1 MIRLISRALDRKAVR
16 ELVHMRGQIIAIVLV
31 LACGIAAFVAMI
43 SNLQALDRSMRRY
56 YEHNHFADVFARLVR
71 APESLAQSVAALPG
85 VARVETRLVEEL
97 TLGVEGYGE
106 PITGRLISLSP
117 NPDEG
122 LNRLVLRKGRLPL
135 PDADDEVAA
144 LESFAIAHGLEPGD
158 SIAALINGRYQQL
171 EIVGLVLSPEY
182 IYVLPPGGA
191 FPDPAR
197 FGLLWADR
205 SMLAAAY
212 DMQGSFD
219 DVVVDLVPGADERA
233 FRQRLDLLLAPWGGI
248 DSVGRDMQMSNRLTS
263 MEIDQLRSQGVIV
276 PAIFLGVAAFLLNVV
291 LTRLISTQREQ
302 IAALKAVGYGNFTIA
317 LHYAKIVALIVLLG
331 AALGIAIGGWL
342 GRAMSN
348 MYLMFFAFPVIEF
361 RLEPSLLIGAVL
373 VGLLAGGIGAANA
386 VRKAVKLPP
395 AEAMRPPAP
404 SQHGRSLIDRLKLIL
419 LFGPAGRM
427 VVRNLAQRPLR
438 AVMTS
443 LGISM
448 AVAILV
454 VGNFSKDS
462 LDYLVYVQF
471 GLAQRYDLQV
481 DFNQPLD
488 ERAVRE
494 LEHLPG
500 VMVAEPFRAVP
511 VRLRSGSRTWQVGI
525 QGLEPDSSLRQLL
538 DEDLNAQPI
547 PEAGVLLTSNLAE
560 KLDVRVGD
568 PIDVEVLEGDRP
580 VRTLVVAAT
589 VDELVGVSAYMDR
602 RALNR
607 MMREGTKV
615 SGAWLSVDPEQLDA
629 LYQQLRRTPAI
640 AGVNRLE
647 GALEAFE
654 ETSKQIQMTARS
666 ILLIFA
672 SVIAVGVVYNSA
684 RITLSERSREL
695 ASLRVIGFSK
705 AEVSTILLGE
715 FAILLLA
722 AIPIGWAIGWYLAYA
737 AMAGVDSDLYQFPL
751 IIQPSTYA
759 MAALVVIIAGVATAL
774 LVRRRINNLD
784 LVAVLKTRE

>member
-1 MIRLISRALDRKAVR
+1 VISALDRKALR
-16 ELVHMRGQIIAIVLV
+16 ELVHMRGQIVAIVLV
-31 LACGIAAFVAMI
+31 LACGIAGFVTMI
-43 SNLQALDRSMRRY
+43 SNLQALDRSMKRY
-56 YEHNHFADVFARLVR
+56 YEHNHFADVFARVVR
-71 APESLAQSVAALPG
+71 APESLAEPIAALPG
-85 VARVETRLVEEL
+85 VARVETRLVEDL
-97 TLGVEGYGE
+97 TIGVEGYAE
-106 PITGRLISLSP
+106 PIVGRLISLSA

-122 LNRLVLRKGRLPL
+122 LNRLVLRRGRLPL
-135 PDADDEVAA
+135 ADADDEVAV
-144 LESFAIAHGLEPGD
+144 LESFAIAHALGPGD
-158 SIAALINGRYQQL
+158 SIEALINGRYQQL

-182 IYVLPPGGA
+182 IYVLPPGSA

-212 DMQGSFD
+212 DMEASFD
-219 DVVVDLVPGADERA
+219 DVVIDLVPGTDERE

-248 DSVGRDMQMSNRLTS
+248 DSYGRDMQVSNRLTS
-263 MEIDQLRSQGVIV
+263 MEIEQLRSSGVVV
-276 PAIFLGVAAFLLNVV
+276 PIIFLAVAAFLLNVV

-302 IAALKAVGYGNFTIA
+302 IAALKAVGYGNVSIA

-331 AALGIAIGGWL
+331 SVLGIAVGGWL
-342 GRAMSN
+342 GRAMAD

-361 RLEPSLLIGAVL
+361 RLEPSLLAGAIL
-373 VGLLAGGIGAANA
+373 VGLVAGGIGAANA
-386 VRKAVKLPP
+386 VRQAVRLPP

-404 SQHGRSLIDRLKLIL
+404 SQHGRSLIDRFKLTL

-438 AVMTS
+438 AAMTS
-443 LGISM
+443 LGIAM

-481 DFNQPLD
+481 DFNRPLD

-500 VMVAEPFRAVP
+500 VLVAEPFRAVP
-511 VRLRSGSRTWQVGI
+511 VRLRAGSRHYQVGI
-525 QGLEPDSSLRQLL
+525 QGISADASLRKLL
-538 DEDLNAQPI
+538 DDELRVQPI
-547 PEAGVLLTSNLAE
+547 PDEGILLTSNLAT

-568 PIDVEVLEGDRP
+568 PIDVEVLEGERP
-580 VRTLVVAAT
+580 TRTVVVAAI
-589 VDELVGVSAYMDR
+589 VDEIVGISAYMDR

-607 MMREGTKV
+607 LMREGTKV
-615 SGAWLSVDPEQLDA
+615 SGAWLSVDPDRVDV
-629 LYQQLRRTPAI
+629 LYQQLRQTPAV
-640 AGVNRLE
+640 AGVSRLD
-647 GALEAFE
+647 GMLESFE
-654 ETSKQIQMTARS
+654 ATSKEIQMAARS

-672 SVIAVGVVYNSA
+672 SVIAIGVVYNSA

-722 AIPIGWAIGWYLAYA
+722 AIPLGWAIGWYLAYS
-737 AMAGVDSDLYQFPL
+737 AMAGVDSDLYRFPL

-759 MAALVVIIAGVATAL
+759 TAALVVIIAGVVTAL
-774 LVRRRINNLD
+774 LVRRRINKLD